1 MSELVIPVGNK
12 GDRLKLE
19 DSGGVLV
26 AVLNP
31 GEEPSVISMVTRPG
45 QIVLGAASLY
55 VGGASFF
62 GLTAAQLAA
71 VRSWLTE
78 QGHKFVDAA
87 EPHSPPPK
95 EVSPC

>member
-19 DSGGVLV
+19 SDKGVLFGM
-26 AVLNP
+26 LNP
-31 GEEPSVISMVTRPG
+31 GEVAAVISPAEG
-45 QIVLGAASLY
+45 SWEIIISGACVSI
-55 VGGASFF
+55 GSASFF